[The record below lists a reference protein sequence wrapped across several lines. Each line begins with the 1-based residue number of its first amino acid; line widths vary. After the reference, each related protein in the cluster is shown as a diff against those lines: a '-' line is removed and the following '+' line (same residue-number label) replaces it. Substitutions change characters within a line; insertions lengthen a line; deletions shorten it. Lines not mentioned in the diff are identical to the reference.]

1 MARAA
6 GAHYATAVLPQF
18 SIHPDVVPCDRRYR
32 KEAQGFDPVVS
43 DMARH
48 AKGGLQGVIAVD
60 PFRPLDLQNAQMLSN
75 VFPRVRMARLGF
87 GGHPATGLL
96 RRAGRAGI
104 IQRTALD
111 APPRPGPI
119 IAMHRDMRR
128 ADKVYR
134 EELDLRLMER

>member
-1 MARAA
+1 MI
-6 GAHYATAVLPQF
+6 V
-18 SIHPDVVPCDRRYR
+18 
-32 KEAQGFDPVVS
+32 
-43 DMARH
+43 
-48 AKGGLQGVIAVD
+48 VD